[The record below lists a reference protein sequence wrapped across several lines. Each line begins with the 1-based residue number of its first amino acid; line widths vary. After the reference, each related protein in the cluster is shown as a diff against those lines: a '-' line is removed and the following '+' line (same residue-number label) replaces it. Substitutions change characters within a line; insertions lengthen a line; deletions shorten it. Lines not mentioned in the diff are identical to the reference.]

1 MASGATLDVLSS
13 GALAGDVTAASG
25 ATTIVNGT
33 VTGNVAN
40 AGALSGTGTVIGA
53 VTNSGT
59 LSPGNN
65 SIGIFSVD
73 GSYSQTA
80 AGTLAIQLTP
90 AAVPVAGTN
99 YDQLLV
105 TGSPGTATLGGTLA
119 LAPASGLYVAGATYD
134 VVNASGGISGNFAT
148 ISGNVLS
155 PFITLTPTGV
165 VTLSGTDQVFR
176 LTVTRT
182 SFASWDRRG
191 RDSEPG
197 RRCQWI
203 PGPGDR
209 RHW

>member
-1 MASGATLDVLSS
+1 MRSGATLDVLSS

-40 AGALSGTGTVIGA
+40 AGALSGTGTVVGA

-65 SIGIFSVD
+65 SLGIFSVD
-73 GSYSQTA
+73 GLLFA
-80 AGTLAIQLTP
+80 DAGLARSRSSSPQR
-90 AAVPVAGTN
+90 AVPVAGTN

-134 VVNASGGISGNFAT
+134 IVNASGGISGNFAT
-148 ISGNVLS
+148 
-155 PFITLTPTGV
+155 
-165 VTLSGTDQVFR
+165 FR
-176 LTVTRT
+176 AT
-182 SFASWDRRG
+182 SCRRSS
-191 RDSEPG
+191 R
-197 RRCQWI
+197 
-203 PGPGDR
+203 
-209 RHW
+209 